1 MKKIIR
7 YVALSLLALSL
18 FLFGACSCG
27 GDKMKDWPTIELNL
41 DVESFDEVSL
51 EFNLLP
57 YKKNKDEEHFYGT
70 SSDKEVINDIY
81 CTINGSKYSEETYSH
96 INTEEYWCNVIIK
109 FMKDGEEAFVFKFY
123 SYAIFDGYFIFDNGE
138 IHKYHGSFIHATYDR
153 FKDRLN

>member
-7 YVALSLLALSL
+7 YFSLSLLALSL

-27 GDKMKDWPTIELNL
+27 HDMSEWPTIELNL
-41 DVESFDEVSL
+41 DVGSFDEVSL

-57 YKKNKDEEHFYGT
+57 YKKNKDEAHFYGT

-81 CTINGSKYSEETYSH
+81 CTINGRQYSEKIYNN
-96 INTEEYWCNVIIK
+96 INTEEFYENVIIK
-109 FMKDGEEAFVFKFY
+109 FMKDGEEVFVFKFY
-123 SYAIFDGYFIFDNGE
+123 TYGIYNGYFIFDNGE
-138 IHKYHGSFIHATYDR
+138 IHKYHGDFIYGTYDR